1 MPKPTVPPLRIGIIG
16 AGDIVREKHLPGL
29 SKIPGV
35 KITAVSNSKMRS
47 TERFCR
53 ECAPDARRVEHW
65 VDLVA
70 DPEIDIVWI
79 GTPPYLHAEIT
90 VAALEAG
97 KHVFCQ
103 ARMAMDLAQAEEML
117 AAARRNPQLVTMICP
132 SPRGL
137 RTDVVIK
144 RLLAEETLG
153 TIHQLRLNSF
163 HGQYLDTSKPAHWRQ
178 RAELSGFNVLTLGI
192 YVEVLQR
199 WFGPITR
206 VQARARVLTPQRAGY
221 DVRIPDMVNVLCQF
235 DGGAEGVLEFSGVTP
250 KAPPDRLEVYG
261 SQGALVYDF
270 AKDEILLARGITGA
284 WERVHVPPAQMSEWA
299 VEADFIASVRS
310 NGRLRPSPDFEE
322 GVRYM
327 RVIQG
332 VADSLATGAEV
343 VLPGAAE

>member
-1 MPKPTVPPLRIGIIG
+1 MAKSSVPPLRIGIVG

-29 SKIPGV
+29 LKQPGV
-35 KITAVSNSKMRS
+35 KIAAVSNSKMRS

-53 ECAPDARRVEHW
+53 ECAPDARRIEHW
-65 VDLVA
+65 VDLVS
-70 DPEIDIVWI
+70 DPDLDIVWI
-79 GTPPYLHAEIT
+79 GTPPYLHSEIT

-103 ARMAMDLAQAEEML
+103 ARMAMNLTQAEEML

-137 RTDVVIK
+137 RTDVVVK

-163 HGQYLDTSKPAHWRQ
+163 HAQYLDASKPAHWRQ
-178 RAELSGFNVLTLGI
+178 REELSGFNVLTLGI

-199 WFGPITR
+199 WFGPIGR
-206 VQARARVLTPQRAGY
+206 LQARARVLTPNRAGY
-221 DVRIPDMVNVLCQF
+221 DVRIPDLVNVLCQF
-235 DGGAEGVLEFSGVTP
+235 ESGAEGVLEFSGVTP

-261 SQGALVYDF
+261 TQGALVYDF
-270 AKDEILLARGITGA
+270 TKDEILLAKGTNGA
-284 WERVHVPPAQMSEWA
+284 WERVHVPPAQISEWA
-299 VEADFIASVRS
+299 VEADFIAAVRS

-327 RVIQG
+327 RVVQG
-332 VADSLATGAEV
+332 VADALASGAEV
-343 VLPGAAE
+343 VLDAEPV